1 MPLSFPTSEIA
12 SIELYYVFFVDSVK
26 KKSFQFVSIFTNARY
41 LSGRQH
47 EWNQLTTD
55 EQF

>member
-26 KKSFQFVSIFTNARY
+26 KKVSSLFLFSQMLDICLGGNMN
-41 LSGRQH
+41 GI
-47 EWNQLTTD
+47 N
-55 EQF
+55 